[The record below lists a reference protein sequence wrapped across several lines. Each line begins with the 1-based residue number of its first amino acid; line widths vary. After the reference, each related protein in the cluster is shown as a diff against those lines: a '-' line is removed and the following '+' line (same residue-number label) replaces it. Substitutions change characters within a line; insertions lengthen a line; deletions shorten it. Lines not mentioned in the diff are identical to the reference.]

1 MSWNQEKMEEL
12 YQQMIQRATND
23 ADFRRKLLDEPNK
36 TLEELAGQPLPEGY
50 KVNIIENDPAYTAT
64 CVLPDMISEELLPEE
79 LDQLHIDGGISF
91 LLIISICGVAISLDI
106 GPKMPIDICGAN
118 AGAAVGSLPC
128 PAVHFHP
135 CGVQVGKP
143 CVGNVK

>member
-1 MSWNQEKMEEL
+1 MSWTQEKMEEL

-106 GPKMPIDICGAN
+106 GLRCPSIYAEQMPGLRWDHCHVRQSTSIL
-118 AGAAVGSLPC
+118 AAFKLENLAWVM
-128 PAVHFHP
+128 
-135 CGVQVGKP
+135 
-143 CVGNVK
+143 